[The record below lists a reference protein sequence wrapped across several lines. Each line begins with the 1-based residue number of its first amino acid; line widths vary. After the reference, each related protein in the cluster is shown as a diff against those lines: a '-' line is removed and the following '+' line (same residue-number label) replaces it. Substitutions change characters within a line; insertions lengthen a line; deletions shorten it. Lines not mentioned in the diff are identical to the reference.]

1 MSVLGLPSEMLIEYI
16 MVSQINLEMFEPLS
30 KATLEVDQ
38 QTYEDVPGFQSL
50 RKIFYSIYK

>member
-50 RKIFYSIYK
+50 RKIFYSIY